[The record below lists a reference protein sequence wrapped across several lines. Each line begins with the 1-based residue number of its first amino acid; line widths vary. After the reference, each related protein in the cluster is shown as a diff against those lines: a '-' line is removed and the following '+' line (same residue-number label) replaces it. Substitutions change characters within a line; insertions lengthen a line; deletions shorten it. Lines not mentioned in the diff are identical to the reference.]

1 MVNSWISHVKNY
13 AATHNISYPVA
24 MIQAK
29 ASYKKMS
36 GGMTLKD
43 YGLGEWDKM
52 KQKKRLTQGAENIAT
67 QAGFGMFNYT
77 PQPEDD
83 KYRVRPAVMP
93 NKHNL
98 KYFTQEE
105 LDKYGYKGEGV
116 KKRGR
121 PRKMKGGQTIK
132 DWGIEQ
138 WDKIPDAYKPGLESL
153 GQAAFHQAGF
163 GIKKRGRP
171 RKMKGGQ
178 TIKDWGIEQW
188 DKVPDA
194 YKPGLESLG
203 QAAFHQAGFGIKKRG
218 RPRKMKG
225 GDIFSDI
232 GNAFDPNKNGV
243 AEAFRPGG
251 PAEDFGKQVASELIH
266 KGIPITVSTLAA
278 AATAAQPGNP
288 LSPMLAGY
296 AGEKAGEALAGYV
309 GEQTGYGIVS
319 DAMAYAKRKGKAAA
333 QKVAQHLQKLAKQ
346 KANDMLDE
354 GLERSSAYIEGLG
367 LKKRR
372 GRKKKGGALMAAG
385 Y

>member
-13 AATHNISYPVA
+13 AATHNVSYPVA

-43 YGLGEWDKM
+43 YGLREWDKM
-52 KQKKRLTQGAENIAT
+52 KQKKKDRLTQGAENIAT
-67 QAGFGMFNYT
+67 QAGFGVD
-77 PQPEDD
+77 ED
-83 KYRVRPAVMP
+83 YRVRPAVMP

-98 KYFTQEE
+98 KYFTPEE
-105 LDKYGYKGEGV
+105 LDRYGYKGEGV
-116 KKRGR
+116 KK
-121 PRKMKGGQTIK
+121 
-132 DWGIEQ
+132 
-138 WDKIPDAYKPGLESL
+138 
-153 GQAAFHQAGF
+153 
-163 GIKKRGRP
+163 KRGRP
-171 RKMKGGQ
+171 KMKGGQ

-203 QAAFHQAGFGIKKRG
+203 KAAFHQAGFGIKKRG
-218 RPRKMKG
+218 RP
-225 GDIFSDI
+225 
-232 GNAFDPNKNGV
+232 NKNGV
-243 AEAFRPGG
+243 AETFRPGG

-266 KGIPITVSTLAA
+266 KGIPITVSTLAAA

-309 GEQTGYGIVS
+309 GEQTGYGVVS
-319 DAMAYAKRKGKAAA
+319 DAIAYAKRKGKAAA

-372 GRKKKGGALMAAG
+372 GRKKLSGSALMAAG